1 MFSRVSVRKFPPRL
15 STLSLPKIKLGKPR
29 PSGLKGYKYKAPAK
43 PSQPSS
49 PGGAVKGVKGVQGSQ
64 FDVMLSPGTEFQLVT
79 NTEEEAEPH
88 LVVDLSGD
96 TDTDTVKTVSGVSGV
111 SSLPSVSSVSTLS
124 TTREPE
130 IIYGSPD
137 VDQFR
142 VSPDV
147 APATLYS
154 APPPAAHQPTYRP
167 GNTPAP
173 ELEEGFM
180 PSKYLPTQTPSTAVT
195 SPAEVEVVTVR
206 EEPVIQSTYE
216 QQPPAPSLTSAQPFT
231 PRPHHAPRPRPVLP
245 QPLDLPQFQFQ
256 EVRSLANLRGPPPFA
271 PHFEDVTPDFRSL
284 FPRQFAREG
293 EAEFEGFPLAR
304 VHPAS
309 VISNIATFTSDT
321 DLVDSE
327 C

>member
-1 MFSRVSVRKFPPRL
+1 M
-15 STLSLPKIKLGKPR
+15 
-29 PSGLKGYKYKAPAK
+29 
-43 PSQPSS
+43 
-49 PGGAVKGVKGVQGSQ
+49 QGSQ

-96 TDTDTVKTVSGVSGV
+96 TDTVKTVSSGSIV
-111 SSLPSVSSVSTLS
+111 SSGSSGS

-154 APPPAAHQPTYRP
+154 APPPAADKPTYRP
-167 GNTPAP
+167 LPPPGDTAP
-173 ELEEGFM
+173 QLEEGFM

-195 SPAEVEVVTVR
+195 SPVEVEVEVVTVR
-206 EEPVIQSTYE
+206 EDPVIQSTYE

-231 PRPHHAPRPRPVLP
+231 PRPHHSPRPYPVLP

-271 PHFEDVTPDFRSL
+271 SHFEDVTPDFRSL

-293 EAEFEGFPLAR
+293 EAEFEGFPLSR

-309 VISNIATFTSDT
+309 LISNIATFTSDT
-321 DLVDSE
+321 NLVDSE
-327 C
+327 CSASLQSL

>member
-1 MFSRVSVRKFPPRL
+1 
-15 STLSLPKIKLGKPR
+15 
-29 PSGLKGYKYKAPAK
+29 
-43 PSQPSS
+43 
-49 PGGAVKGVKGVQGSQ
+49 
-64 FDVMLSPGTEFQLVT
+64 
-79 NTEEEAEPH
+79 
-88 LVVDLSGD
+88 
-96 TDTDTVKTVSGVSGV
+96 
-111 SSLPSVSSVSTLS
+111 
-124 TTREPE
+124 
-130 IIYGSPD
+130 
-137 VDQFR
+137 
-142 VSPDV
+142 
-147 APATLYS
+147 
-154 APPPAAHQPTYRP
+154 
-167 GNTPAP
+167 
-173 ELEEGFM
+173 M

-284 FPRQFAREG
+284 FPRQFARED

-327 C
+327 CSAQPRCSRCDHTNIQLYCRRGRHQQLQLLPPGAGVR